1 MAVDIASIDTP
12 VLVGVSLLV
21 LAFLIGCSRGRDTW
35 LFVDFL
41 ATTAFGLAWYFVPD
55 VILGFQINV
64 TPDGTHLTYSRA
76 FAACMIGDAV
86 TRYFCRSSKD
96 ASTLVY
102 LLFSRIVG
110 CTILIVSMVY
120 IQYFGGN
127 TWNQN
132 HIFFGMVGNMLWMM
146 GSVIYYYQSRYS
158 GGHAQLESRLNMHL
172 RFDGF
177 LVLVIGLTIFGFPDL
192 FLKIQTT
199 LESYDGAHLHMA
211 RSTGALLIGSS
222 ILSFMAPGFL
232 FDWDKRAIFV
242 GRIVK
247 LFLTVL
253 AVLYAAAKYDA
264 WGGNLHLYFLMESIV
279 TLNALLGYYAPHETE
294 RYKSN

>member
-1 MAVDIASIDTP
+1 MVIALVMKTKMMRSILKTSGKTF
-12 VLVGVSLLV
+12 LVG
-21 LAFLIGCSRGRDTW
+21 CYYR
-35 LFVDFL
+35 
-41 ATTAFGLAWYFVPD
+41 VPD
-55 VILGFQINV
+55 SRVGDWKDLEESLDKIPRETTSIPHINV
-64 TPDGTHLTYSRA
+64 HTRPRTPSYLLTLS

-86 TRYFCRSSKD
+86 TRYFCRSPD
-96 ASTLVY
+96 ASTLPSI
-102 LLFSRIVG
+102 LLFSTG

-127 TWNQN
+127 TWTQN

-279 TLNALLGYYAPHETE
+279 ALNALLGYYAPHETE